1 MNITKNGIYI
11 IIGANGAGKTTLAK
25 KILQANKSICCM
37 MKQDDNQILEHDTV
51 LKNITMNEIPENR
64 VIDFLKEHQ
73 LEYLLTKKSKFLSGG
88 EKRLVNILRAV
99 LSNQEVL
106 ILDEP
111 SNDLDMDV
119 FAKAKNIIYQVAKS
133 KIVLLITHD
142 DRFAKYDKK
151 LEITKNKIYDTT
163 EKQFVNDIHFKK
175 ENPSERTI
183 KIKPRKTYFLY
194 IFYLL
199 CMTIFAVFLVDL
211 LVANN
216 EETKPISKKGV
227 YQLATLYS
235 ANASS
240 YDNTEAINT
249 ILIQSATKWNK
260 TEFFNEENRVNEDEY
275 YEEAIDLKKD
285 TYQELIYL
293 ELYNPETREFMNV
306 QVLMMEELR
315 KVLKLKENI
324 EFISGD
330 EKYYENS
337 KNPFFYVANN
347 VVLTEEQIAEIEA
360 LGYKFQHSDTLEPNQ
375 IEVDYNPNVYS
386 KVLAK
391 INQQDT
397 LVTEVRIKL
406 KEKDSFYN
414 FLEENKLYAK
424 KMFIK
429 GYEPEL
435 LNAEVNKYNNAI
447 MLIKKIVIF
456 ISLLL
461 ILQLI
466 LLFMYEVN
474 FKNSYSTLAYYGYNK
489 KELLQFRKKTY
500 LTTQFKI
507 FSIISTLFYI
517 LTMWML
523 VHSFVIVT
531 IISVTTLFYVFAYI
545 IIPLTIKYNIRK
557 VIL

>member
-1 MNITKNGIYI
+1 MKITKNGIYI
-11 IIGANGAGKTTLAK
+11 IVGANGAGKTTLAK

-37 MKQDDNQILEHDTV
+37 MKQDDNQILEHEPV
-51 LKNITMNEIPENR
+51 LTNITMNEISEKR

-73 LEYLLTKKSKFLSGG
+73 LDYLLTKKSKFLSGG
-88 EKRLVNILRAV
+88 EKRLVNILRVV

-111 SNDLDMDV
+111 SNDLDIDV
-119 FAKAKNIIYQVAKS
+119 FAKAKNIIYQAAKS

-142 DRFAKYDKK
+142 DRFTKFDEK

-163 EKQFVNDIHFKK
+163 EKQFVDEIYFKK
-175 ENPSERTI
+175 ESPSERTI

-199 CMTIFAVFLVDL
+199 CMTIFAIFLVNL
-211 LVANN
+211 LVENN
-216 EETKPISKKGV
+216 EETKPISKKGT

-275 YEEAIDLKKD
+275 YEETIDLKKD

-293 ELYNPETREFMNV
+293 ELYNPETREFMNIKE
-306 QVLMMEELR
+306 LMMEKLR
-315 KVLKLKENI
+315 KDLKLKENI
-324 EFISGD
+324 ELISDD
-330 EKYYENS
+330 ENYYKNS
-337 KNPFFYVANN
+337 EYTSFYVASNS
-347 VVLTEEQIAEIEA
+347 VLTDEKIAQIEA
-360 LGYKFQHSDTLEPNQ
+360 WGYKLRYSDTLEPNQ
-375 IEVDYNPNVYS
+375 IEVDFNPGLYS
-386 KVLAK
+386 RVLAE
-391 INQQDT
+391 IDQQDV
-397 LVTEVRIKL
+397 LVTEARIKL
-406 KEKDSFYN
+406 KEKDSFFN

-424 KMFIK
+424 KMFVK

-435 LNAEVNKYNNAI
+435 LNAEVNKYNNAV
-447 MLIKKIVIF
+447 MLIKKVVLF
-456 ISLLL
+456 IGLLL
-461 ILQLI
+461 LLELI
-466 LLFMYEVN
+466 ILFMYEVN
-474 FKNSYSTLAYYGYNK
+474 FKNSYSTVAYYGYNK

-523 VHSFVIVT
+523 VHSFIIVT
-531 IISVTTLFYVFAYI
+531 IIGVTTLFYVFAYI

-557 VIL
+557 AIL